1 MAKGKKKR
9 DKIVDSNFYKSVKF
23 QALVKAVCAAAPT
36 REVASVS
43 TFSYCKGFSKEIAKL
58 YAENITDANLYNASI
73 NTLRAQDALMDLFED
88 YKDMFLSLTD
98 FSNCLFDELKEDVA
112 RKCTL
117 KSKNPQAEYD
127 FNSRQEYKN
136 SRKFRK
142 QIFEIAMNNGRLD
155 NDTRWF
161 ITALMFT
168 PVFQQLP
175 FLEKLDDAVLSDSE
189 VVSGKKTYDEK
200 LTEIITKL
208 LNSRSILTT
217 TSIFGQP
224 ININTNR
231 FLGREKGFEETP
243 NHLKVLGFL
252 ENFNALTDENSAK
265 NDLFFD
271 GFRFFD
277 KNLSATTPNARTIP
291 HILKFSTER
300 ANQSSLCFDE
310 KYARALMMAHKTPVK
325 NKDGEDI
332 VYRFT
337 KNDDNGK
344 QIKVEK
350 RLYELSDVKGNPIS
364 ENHGYFC
371 TVYQDYAGSDA
382 CDFSLFYICDPEG
395 NYPIQLARLDM
406 VSKEITFTAGE
417 DKNGNNLYKTEA
429 ASHNQR
435 GNENIKTF
443 LHLHTYNLID
453 AVVKNP
459 NKKAELG
466 KMDISF
472 NFNSGAPLY
481 FHDAQGLFEEIILPE
496 HAPYNNSY
504 KRPKLTD
511 IKDLNNGNNRYGHL
525 MELGRMMF
533 MDPETIYRKAEEKEQ

>member
-1 MAKGKKKR
+1 MAKTKKKS
-9 DKIVDSNFYKSVKF
+9 DAIVNKDFYKSAKF
-23 QALVKAVCAAAPT
+23 QALVKAVCAAVPT
-36 REVASVS
+36 RDVASVS
-43 TFSYCKGFSKEIAKL
+43 TFNYCKGFSKEVSKL
-58 YAENITDANLYNASI
+58 YAENINDANLYSASI
-73 NTLRAQDALMDLFED
+73 NTLRAQSALMDLFED
-88 YKDMFLSLTD
+88 YKDCYSSLTD

-117 KSKNPQAEYD
+117 SSVNPQAEYNFAD
-127 FNSRQEYKN
+127 RQKYAD

-142 QIFEIAMNNGRLD
+142 QIFEIAMNNGRLN
-155 NDTRWF
+155 NDTLWF

-168 PVFQQLP
+168 PAFQQLT
-175 FLEKLDDAVLSDSE
+175 FLEKLDNAVLSDKK
-189 VVSGKKTYDEK
+189 VASGEQSYDEK

-217 TSIFGQP
+217 TSIFGQQ
-224 ININTNR
+224 ININSDR
-231 FLGREKGFEETP
+231 FLGREKGFEDIP
-243 NHLKVLGFL
+243 NYLKVLGFL
-252 ENFNALTDENSAK
+252 ENFNALTDENNAN
-265 NDLFFD
+265 NDMFFD

-277 KNLSATTPNARTIP
+277 KNLNATTPTAHAIP

-300 ANQSSLCFDE
+300 ANQSSMCFDE
-310 KYARALMMAHKTPVK
+310 KFARALMMAHKTPVK

-332 VYRFT
+332 VYKFT

-344 QIKVEK
+344 PINVEK
-350 RLYELSDVKGNPIS
+350 RLYELADVKGNPIG

-406 VSKEITFTAGE
+406 VSKETTYAAGK
-417 DKNGNNLYKTEA
+417 DKNGNKLYKTET

-511 IKDLNNGNNRYGHL
+511 IKNLNNGNNRYGHL
-525 MELGRMMF
+525 MELGKMMF
-533 MDPETIYRKAEEKEQ
+533 MDAETVYKNTEEKEQ